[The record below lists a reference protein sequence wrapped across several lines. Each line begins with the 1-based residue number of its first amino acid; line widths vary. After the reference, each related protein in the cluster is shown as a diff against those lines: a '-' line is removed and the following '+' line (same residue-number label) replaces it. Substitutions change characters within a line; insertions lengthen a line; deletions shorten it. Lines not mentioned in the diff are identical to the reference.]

1 MYQFKNALTLGKT
14 IGAQWEY
21 RDLSDVFI
29 YSAYQEFK
37 KIYLILTHV
46 SVDHDLYVDMEDVRQ
61 DAYSFNGS
69 ITQWIGGLE
78 GKSVPFTDSLPDS
91 NIRYVPYANAI
102 QSGYDVQLANAGLHY
117 PDGVNARNFGDLK
130 LTRTQFKTDM
140 ELINNYCLM
149 TVNGYFHN
157 HVGNQSEVVIEQG
170 GKSGFKAQD
179 TQVGILSFLDV
190 GKLNKIK
197 IDPLKIFPSDEGG
210 TLYERLRFDIDIA
223 PITKPFFLILGGY
236 LVFPKNN
243 VFFQSGNNSYTLSVK
258 DLHYEER
265 IMESEKFLDLSS
277 MGFIRPNIAPSG
289 YDLENLRSDAVIK
302 KYLTMS
308 QSFFVTVDAPMLAI
322 NKHVIQRAA
331 FPGQFLHHE
340 DPVFPI
346 QGANGRFLDYWKI
359 QEGEMWSL
367 NCTDTFSR
375 NFVYP
380 EGTRDRAKYAL
391 GALDTTRRYD
401 HTQAYMLE
409 LSTYKE

>member
-91 NIRYVPYANAI
+91 NIRYVKYANAI

-130 LTRTQFKTDM
+130 LTRNQFKTDM

-157 HVGNQSEVVIEQG
+157 HVGNQNEVVIEQG
-170 GKSGFKAQD
+170 GKSNG
-179 TQVGILSFLDV
+179 S
-190 GKLNKIK
+190 
-197 IDPLKIFPSDEGG
+197 
-210 TLYERLRFDIDIA
+210 RDICN
-223 PITKPFFLILGGY
+223 F
-236 LVFPKNN
+236 
-243 VFFQSGNNSYTLSVK
+243 
-258 DLHYEER
+258 
-265 IMESEKFLDLSS
+265 
-277 MGFIRPNIAPSG
+277 
-289 YDLENLRSDAVIK
+289 
-302 KYLTMS
+302 
-308 QSFFVTVDAPMLAI
+308 
-322 NKHVIQRAA
+322 AA
-331 FPGQFLHHE
+331 SIWFE
-340 DPVFPI
+340 
-346 QGANGRFLDYWKI
+346 
-359 QEGEMWSL
+359 
-367 NCTDTFSR
+367 
-375 NFVYP
+375 
-380 EGTRDRAKYAL
+380 
-391 GALDTTRRYD
+391 
-401 HTQAYMLE
+401 
-409 LSTYKE
+409 